1 MGINSTEVSY
11 GFGQMGSAF
20 SNLATPIYP
29 PKNHVIVAIQ
39 FLDENTPTVMLTETL
54 DHDGPQFPGTR
65 DTEAT
70 DCNYLG
76 VTEQA
81 CTGARTTVNITND
94 TFTIDAVNNKIK
106 VGQTILLVADG
117 DTIDAGLTTDAS
129 AGHLDPVYSGPNKN
143 GLKVVKVDGVNISAG
158 PIDGVDESTPGTFTV
173 LNPDTSNTAV
183 FLDEYHGAGGT
194 TMESVVFPKG
204 VTIYGRW
211 TKIIPSA
218 APVICYFGR

>member
-11 GFGQMGSAF
+11 GFGQFGSAF
-20 SNLATPIYP
+20 SNLAKPIYP
-29 PKNHVIVAIQ
+29 PKGMVICAIT
-39 FLDENTPTVMLTETL
+39 FLADNIPTVLKTETL
-54 DHDGPQFPGTR
+54 NTKGPQFPGTS

-76 VTEQA
+76 VTEAA

-94 TFTIDAVNNKIK
+94 TFTISATNDKIK

-117 DTIDAGLTTDAS
+117 DTIDTGLTPDTS
-129 AGHLDPVYSGPNKN
+129 AGHIDPIYNGPNVA
-143 GLKVVKVDGVNISAG
+143 GLKVVKVNGVNITAG
-158 PIDGVDESTPGTFTV
+158 PLADGPGQTTTFTV
-173 LNPDTSNTAV
+173 LNPDASNTAM

-194 TMESVVFPKG
+194 TTEGVVFPAG

-211 TKIIPSA
+211 STITPSA
-218 APVICYFGR
+218 TPVICYFGK